1 MNNEEIKQIER
12 SFKLLAPKGPQ
23 LVARFYQVLFERYPE
38 VKPMFRNT
46 EPAEQQKKLLASLA
60 LVVKSLKKPEALEAA
75 LQEMGRRHEGYGAA
89 PAHYDVVAGVL
100 LEVMAELAGEAWN
113 PKLAAAWSTAL
124 GHVKARMLAAYEGK
138 EPMQDK
144 EMERAKVALAALNNT
159 VSPVMMVDQ
168 DLVVTYVNNATMALF
183 QKHQAAFKEAFPT
196 FDATKVVGSCI
207 DAFHKNPQ
215 MQRRLLADP
224 SKLPFRGEMRVGA
237 LIFELNVSAL
247 RDASGKHLGSC
258 LEWYDVTDKRATENS
273 AASLR
278 QAVKNASTAIMM
290 IDRDFKITFA
300 NDATM
305 ALMRKNEAILRQRYP
320 GFSADGLMGANIDIF
335 HANPAHQRKLLED
348 PRNLPHTATIKV
360 GPLSFKLNVT
370 AIIDGQ
376 GKYVGNTLEWADV
389 TEILDAE
396 RQIEG
401 LIREAAAGKLTDR
414 LAVERW
420 TGFTKSVGLGVNSLL
435 DAVVVPI
442 KETVETVTALADG
455 DLTKS
460 VEGDFQGEFGRLS
473 NSLNA
478 SIANLKKM
486 VGEIL
491 EGSARIAQGASE
503 INEGN
508 TNLSSRTQEQAAALE
523 ETAST
528 IEEMTATVKQNAD
541 NAKQAN
547 QLAAN
552 AREVAEKGGA
562 VVGRAV
568 SAMAEINSS
577 SKKISDIIGVI
588 DEIAFQTNLLALNA
602 AVEAARAGEQGRGFA
617 VVAAEVRNLAQ
628 RSAGAAKEIKALIKD
643 SVEKVADGT
652 KLVDQ
657 SGTTLQEIV
666 TGVKKVSD
674 IIAEIA
680 AASEE
685 QATGIEQ
692 VNKAVSQMDEMTQ
705 QNAALVEQA
714 AAASASMEDQARGL
728 DKLVAF
734 FRIDESAPAE
744 EQAPPP
750 KPAAPERRAAA
761 PAKKGAPKPA
771 AKAAPSAPPPPA
783 AKRGRDQEWEEF

>member
-1 MNNEEIKQIER
+1 MNTKDVKLIEQ
-12 SFKLLAPKGPQ
+12 SFKSLAPKGPA
-23 LVARFYQVLFERYPE
+23 LVGRFYQELFRRFPQ
-38 VKPMFRNT
+38 VKPMFANT
-46 EPAEQQKKLLASLA
+46 EPAEQQKKLLAALA
-60 LVVKSLKKPEALEAA
+60 LVVKSLKKPESLEAA
-75 LQEMGRRHEGYGAA
+75 LAEMGRRHQGYGAI
-89 PAHYDVVAGVL
+89 PAHYDAVAEVL
-100 LEVMAELAGEAWN
+100 LGVMAEQAGKAWT
-113 PKLAAAWSTAL
+113 PAVATAWQGAL
-124 GHVKARMLAAYEGK
+124 GFVKERMLAAYEEDAQPK
-138 EPMQDK
+138 SAADD
-144 EMERAKVALAALNNT
+144 AALRAQAALENT
-159 VSPVMMVDQ
+159 VSPVMMVDR
-168 DLVVTYVNNATMALF
+168 DLVITYANAATRALF
-183 QKHQAAFKEAFPT
+183 VRHEVSFKEHFPN
-196 FDATKVVGSCI
+196 FDPAKLIGTCI
-207 DAFHKNPQ
+207 DSFHKNPQ
-215 MQRRLLADP
+215 MQRRLMADP
-224 SKLPFRGEMRVGA
+224 SNLPFKGEMKVGR

-247 RDASGKHLGSC
+247 RDPAGNHLGSC
-258 LEWYDVTDKRATENS
+258 LEWYDVTEKRAVE
-273 AASLR
+273 AAATSLR

-290 IDRDFKITFA
+290 IDRDFKITYA

-305 ALMRKNEAILRQRYP
+305 ALMRKNEAVLRQKYAN
-320 GFSADGLMGANIDIF
+320 FSVDTLVGANIDMF
-335 HANPAHQRKLLED
+335 HAHPAHQRKMMED
-348 PRNLPHTATIKV
+348 PRNLPHTAVIKV
-360 GPLSFKLNVT
+360 GPLNFKLNVT
-370 AIIDGQ
+370 AIVDAQ

-389 TEILDAE
+389 TEQLDAE
-396 RQIEG
+396 RQIEA
-401 LIREAAAGKLTDR
+401 LIREAAAGKLTERLVVDR
-414 LAVERW
+414 W
-420 TGFTKSVGLGVNSLL
+420 SGFAKSVGMGMNALL

-442 KETVETVTALADG
+442 KETVEVVTKLADG
-455 DLTKS
+455 DLTRT
-460 VEGDFQGEFGRLS
+460 VQGDFHGEFGRLS

-478 SIANLKKM
+478 SITNLHKM

-491 EGSARIAQGASE
+491 EGSSRIAQGAGE

-552 AREVAEKGGA
+552 ARDMAEKGGA

-657 SGTTLQEIV
+657 SGATLNDIV

-705 QNAALVEQA
+705 QNAALVEEA
-714 AAASASMEDQARGL
+714 AAASSSMEDQARGL
-728 DKLVAF
+728 DKLVGF
-734 FRIDESAPAE
+734 FRIDATAPA
-744 EQAPPP
+744 QGTP
-750 KPAAPERRAAA
+750 A
-761 PAKKGAPKPA
+761 PARGSGERPAPSVKRPAPTRPMGKG
-771 AKAAPSAPPPPA
+771 PSAPPPPP